1 MVPANGNIMADVN
14 LIVKETLNITCMKN
28 DSFVLDMDWK
38 DASDNPIDLTA
49 YTFKAQVKRA
59 KGSNDSILTFL
70 DSDFTKDASGNLTM
84 TKSSAE
90 MDLEAGVYYYD
101 MQTTKTSDGTVSTW
115 LGGTF
120 TIQSDVTT

>member
-1 MVPANGNIMADVN
+1 MADVN

-28 DSFVLDMDWK
+28 DTFNLDMDWR
-38 DASDNPIDLTA
+38 DSNDNPIDLTA

-101 MQTTKTSDGTVSTW
+101 MQTTKTADGTVSTW

>member
-1 MVPANGNIMADVN
+1 MADVN

-59 KGSNDSILTFL
+59 KASNDSILTFS

-84 TKSSAE
+84 TKSAAE
-90 MDLEAGVYYYD
+90 MDVEAGVYYYD
-101 MQTTKTSDGTVSTW
+101 LQTTKTLTGAISTW

-120 TIQSDVTT
+120 TIQEDVTI

>member
-1 MVPANGNIMADVN
+1 MVPANGYIMADVN

-59 KGSNDSILTFL
+59 KGSNDSILTFA

-101 MQTTKTSDGTVSTW
+101 MQTTKTADGTVSTW